1 MLLSAWKDVPN
12 NFAEV
17 FKKHFV
23 TNALDG
29 SEDHLVSDKLFALTG
44 SDMQKFRKELTESPM
59 PAKLLTV
66 IKQLVLP
73 KDIRRKLEGTELL
86 DYAEDDPY
94 LFFEENDENIN
105 EENESD
111 DEENSEV
118 ETQAEI
124 ASTVEIAGTAASSNT
139 IPSLTNVTDDP
150 LINKDAKF
158 LYALQNV
165 FEANETSVIFKPHL
179 KEMKAAFYKARRSVK
194 KRIKEAHN
202 NTIIEQED
210 EGSIFDILENM

>member
-1 MLLSAWKDVPN
+1 M
-12 NFAEV
+12 
-17 FKKHFV
+17 
-23 TNALDG
+23 
-29 SEDHLVSDKLFALTG
+29 
-44 SDMQKFRKELTESPM
+44 
-59 PAKLLTV
+59 
-66 IKQLVLP
+66 
-73 KDIRRKLEGTELL
+73 L
-86 DYAEDDPY
+86 DYVEDDPY
-94 LFFEENDENIN
+94 LLFEENDENIN

-158 LYALQNV
+158 LDALQNV
-165 FEANETSVIFKPHL
+165 FEANEASVIFKSDL
-179 KEMKAAFYKARRSVK
+179 KKMKATFYEARRGVK
-194 KRIKEAHN
+194 KRIKEAHS

>member
-1 MLLSAWKDVPN
+1 
-12 NFAEV
+12 
-17 FKKHFV
+17 
-23 TNALDG
+23 
-29 SEDHLVSDKLFALTG
+29 
-44 SDMQKFRKELTESPM
+44 M

-66 IKQLVLP
+66 IKQLIPP
-73 KDIRRKLEGTELL
+73 KGIWRKLEGTELL
-86 DYAEDDPY
+86 DYVEDNPY
-94 LFFEENDENIN
+94 LLFEENDKNIN
-105 EENESD
+105 KKNESD

-124 ASTVEIAGTAASSNT
+124 ASTVEIAGTAASSST
-139 IPSLTNVTDDP
+139 IPSLTSVTDDP

-158 LYALQNV
+158 LDALQNV

-179 KEMKAAFYKARRSVK
+179 KKMKAAFYEARRSVK
-194 KRIKEAHN
+194 KRIKEAHS